1 MNYPSVTPFLL
12 STSGCRPKDPQ
23 NSIWGWGDG
32 IVFSILHAFFFCFFW
47 AGTGPAGAQTAPSV
61 IQVLQEQGYAGAAVG
76 VHVRRLDEEGPE
88 TEHNADSG
96 FVPASV
102 AKLVTAT
109 AAYELLGVDYRFGTE
124 VYYGGE
130 LAADSGILDGP
141 LYVRGGGDPG
151 FIAERLWLF
160 VQHLRH
166 LGLRE
171 IRGDCILDDT
181 FFDSVTA
188 GPGFTDDNSSRAYEA
203 PVGALTANFNSLEI
217 HARPGPAPGSRIRV
231 DLFPRL
237 DGIPVHV
244 GANTVGVGGGQR
256 VTVRTEAREGVTH
269 VLVNGSM
276 GAGSGTRTVYRKA
289 WETTGNFGRA
299 LSALLRESGIRLE
312 GRMRTGAV
320 PDSVLSTPP
329 VYVFEG
335 QPLPVYVGYLFK
347 YSNNIVAES
356 IFKTIAAEHNGRRN
370 GSWDSAA
377 AVVRRWW
384 SGNGLPGS
392 LRLVN
397 GSGMGTRNRLTPSQV
412 VGLLSHVYRQKHYYP
427 DFCAALSNA
436 GIDGTL
442 SDRFTRSRLRGLLRA
457 KTGTLNSSGVS
468 SLAGYAFCDGGVY
481 AFAIMVNDR
490 SHGQYQH
497 WVLQQRLLEAVLP
510 GEAATAAA
518 IPPQ

>member
-1 MNYPSVTPFLL
+1 MPRLL
-12 STSGCRPKDPQ
+12 R
-23 NSIWGWGDG
+23 
-32 IVFSILHAFFFCFFW
+32 
-47 AGTGPAGAQTAPSV
+47 
-61 IQVLQEQGYAGAAVG
+61 EQGYAKGNVG
-76 VHVRRLDEEGPE
+76 VVVRRLDDEGPV
-88 TEHNADSG
+88 TGHNADSG
-96 FVPASV
+96 FIPASV

-109 AAYELLGVDYRFGTE
+109 AAYELLGSDYRFGTE

-130 LAADSGILDGP
+130 LEADSGALDGP
-141 LYVRGGGDPG
+141 LYIRGGGDPG

-166 LGLRE
+166 LGIRR
-171 IRGDCILDDT
+171 IRGDCVLDDT

-188 GPGFTDDNSSRAYEA
+188 GPGFADEHSSRAYEA

-217 HARPGPAPGSRIRV
+217 HARPGPAPGSSVRV

-237 DGIPVHV
+237 DGVPIHV
-244 GANTVGVGGGQR
+244 GANTVGAGGGQR
-256 VTVRTEAREGVTH
+256 VTVRTEPRKGVTH
-269 VLVNGSM
+269 VLVNGTM
-276 GAGSGTRTVYRKA
+276 GAGSGPRTVYRKA
-289 WETTGNFGRA
+289 WETTRNFGRA
-299 LSALLRESGIRLE
+299 LSTLLRESDIRLD

-320 PDSVLSTPP
+320 PDSVLATPP

-347 YSNNIVAES
+347 YSNNIAAES

-377 AVVRRWW
+377 AIVRRWW
-384 SGNGLPGS
+384 SSDGLPGA
-392 LRLVN
+392 LHLVN
-397 GSGMGTRNRLTPSQV
+397 GSGMGTRNRLTPLQV
-412 VGLLSHVYRQKHYYP
+412 VGLLAHVYRQKHYYP

-468 SLAGYAFCDGGVY
+468 SLAGYAFVDGGVY

-490 SHGQYQH
+490 AHGQYQH

-510 GEAATAAA
+510 GETATAAVDS
-518 IPPQ
+518 PR